1 VGPARFFC
9 FWAMERDRTVSRIWE
24 LATQIAD
31 GEAMEVIDVELR
43 REGTRAGRVLR
54 LYLDKDGGPSVDD
67 LGRVSRQLSELLDA
81 QDIVEGSYTLE
92 VSSPGIN
99 RPLKKPEHF
108 QRFIG
113 KRVRIRTGD
122 MIDGRRSFLGILS
135 EVSGDTIRIE
145 VEGKP
150 YQIPFSMI
158 EKSNYEH
165 DWSA

>member
-1 VGPARFFC
+1 
-9 FWAMERDRTVSRIWE
+9 MERDRTVSRIWE

-54 LYLDKDGGPSVDD
+54 VYLDKEGGPNVGD
-67 LGRVSRQLSELLDA
+67 LGRVSRQLSELLDS